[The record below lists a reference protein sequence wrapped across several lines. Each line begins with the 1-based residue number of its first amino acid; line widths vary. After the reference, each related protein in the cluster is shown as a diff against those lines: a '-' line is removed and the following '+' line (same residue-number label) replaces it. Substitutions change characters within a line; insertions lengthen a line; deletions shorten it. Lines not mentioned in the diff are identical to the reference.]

1 VYLKDIL
8 ETVAGFSLSNHIRAV
23 AGLWLDRKREAEL
36 GYWQTGSGGGG
47 GGAGGESRRKEGKRR
62 REANMESYEQEEDP
76 VPTWF

>member
-1 VYLKDIL
+1 M
-8 ETVAGFSLSNHIRAV
+8 
-23 AGLWLDRKREAEL
+23 DRKREAEL